1 MTVNQP
7 YATSHP
13 TKSPDTDSDYPLRP
27 VRPSSIENQLL
38 FPLTTINTM
47 SGQPFWYQLTYSP
60 VAVDHTNLRCDI
72 YTNSPK
78 GSYHLDGTTKD
89 SLQKEI
95 QQKLLAFENQY
106 EQLTTP
112 GEKGFGN
119 GKFAPR
125 LIIHID
131 RAD

>member
-1 MTVNQP
+1 NQP
-7 YATSHP
+7 YDTSNP
-13 TKSPDTDSDYPLRP
+13 TKYSISDYDRSLRP
-27 VRPSSIENQLL
+27 VRHSSIENQIF
-38 FPLTTINTM
+38 FPLTTIHAI
-47 SGQPFWYQLTYSP
+47 SGKPFWYQLTYSP

-72 YTNSPK
+72 YINSPK
-78 GSYHLDGTTKD
+78 GSFQLEETTKD

-95 QQKLLAFENQY
+95 QQKLLAFENQHK
-106 EQLTTP
+106 QLTTQ

-125 LIIHID
+125 RTIHID